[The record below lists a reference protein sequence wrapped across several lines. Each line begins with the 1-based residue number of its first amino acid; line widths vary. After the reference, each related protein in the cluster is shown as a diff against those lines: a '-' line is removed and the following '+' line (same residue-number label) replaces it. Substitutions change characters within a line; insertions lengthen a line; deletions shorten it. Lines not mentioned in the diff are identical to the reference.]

1 MSDAKRRRRDSAELL
16 RRLASVRGVTS
27 TALSDILKT
36 LKAAP
41 AGVSASGRTTIGYAL
56 NDQFDEF
63 SHVEICTL
71 DDGSEFRWQMIDPS
85 RLLSEVVR
93 RNRTV
98 AAAYWVLEGSLAVR
112 LKRIAGACPEHQFA
126 PQRSPGNKF

>member
-1 MSDAKRRRRDSAELL
+1 MSDDKRRRRDSAELL

-41 AGVSASGRTTIGYAL
+41 ADASASHRRHTIEDAVHA
-56 NDQFDEF
+56 QFDEF
-63 SHVEICTL
+63 SHIEICTL
-71 DDGSEFRWQMIDPS
+71 DDGSAFRWEMIDPS

-98 AAAYWVLEGSLAVR
+98 AVAYWVPEGSLA
-112 LKRIAGACPEHQFA
+112 QNF
-126 PQRSPGNKF
+126 PGTPPP